1 MLRRPLS
8 PEFDA
13 LPDQVSTVTSR
24 VSSLVSVSPGTAG
37 ERPDRRPENP
47 GSAPADERAL
57 PDTER
62 VHRILERNNGRVYQA
77 GVVEA
82 TGWSKAK
89 VSRVLDEMEGTEEVD
104 RFWVGRQKVVCYP
117 QYLPEWTENDR

>member
-1 MLRRPLS
+1 MLRPPPS

-13 LPDQVSTVTSR
+13 LPDQVSTLTSR

-37 ERPDRRPENP
+37 ERPDRRAENA
-47 GSAPADERAL
+47 GSVPTDERAL
-57 PDTER
+57 PDADR

-77 GVVEA
+77 SVVEA
-82 TGWSKAK
+82 TDWSKAK
-89 VSRVLDEMEGTEEVD
+89 VSRVLDEMEGTGEVD

-117 QYLPEWTENDR
+117 QYLPEWAENER